1 MRILNSK
8 KVAVVTGASSGIGK
22 ECAKI
27 FNENGYT
34 VYSLSRHGKDEGGI
48 LNVTCDVTD
57 EEQVSSAFKV
67 IFEKEGRIDVLVNN
81 AGFGISGAAEFTPLS
96 QAKKQFDVNFFGCFV
111 CCKAVCEYMRKNGGG
126 KIINISSMAAPL
138 SIPFQAFYSASKS
151 AVNSL
156 TLALANE
163 IRPFNISVCAF
174 MPGDV
179 KTAFTAQREKET
191 GGEELYGSRIQ
202 RSIEQMEKDEQNG
215 MSPKKIAKAVFA
227 LSQKKHPKPLST
239 TGANYKL
246 FAFLSKILPA
256 RTVNGLVGMIYSK

>member
-1 MRILNSK
+1 MNEK

-27 FNENGYT
+27 FSENGYA
-34 VYSLSRHGKDEGGI
+34 VYSFSRHGKDAGKI

-57 EEQVSSAFKV
+57 EQQVESAFKT

-81 AGFGISGAAEFTPLS
+81 AGFGISGAVELTPLS
-96 QAKKQFDVNFFGCFV
+96 QAKKQLDVNFFGCFL

-138 SIPFQAFYSASKS
+138 SLPFQAFYSASKS

-163 IRPFNISVCAF
+163 LRPFNISVCAF

-179 KTAFTAQREKET
+179 KTEFTAQREKVT
-191 GGEELYGSRIQ
+191 GGEELYGSRIS
-202 RSIEQMEKDEQNG
+202 RSVGQMEKDEQNG
-215 MSPKKIAKAVFA
+215 MSPEKIAKAVFA
-227 LSQKKHPKPLST
+227 LSKKKHPKPLST

-246 FAFLSKILPA
+246 FAFLSKVLPA
-256 RTVNGLVGMIYSK
+256 RTVNAIVGMIYSK

>member
-1 MRILNSK
+1 MNEK

-22 ECAKI
+22 ECAEL
-27 FNENGYT
+27 FCQNGYT
-34 VYSLSRHGKDEGGI
+34 VYSFSRHGKDEGGI
-48 LNVTCDVTD
+48 FNVTCDVTD
-57 EEQVSSAFKV
+57 EEQVKAAFETV
-67 IFEKEGRIDVLVNN
+67 FEKEERIDVLVNN
-81 AGFGISGAAEFTPLS
+81 AGFGISGATELTTLA
-96 QAKKQFDVNFFGCFV
+96 QAKKQFDVNFFGCFL
-111 CCKAVCEYMRKNGGG
+111 CCKTVCAYMRKNGGG

-138 SIPFQAFYSASKS
+138 ALPFQAFYSASKS

-163 IRPFNISVCAF
+163 LRPFNISVCAF

-191 GGEELYGSRIQ
+191 AGEELYGSIIR
-202 RSIEQMEKDEQNG
+202 RSVEQMEHDEQNG

-246 FAFLSKILPA
+246 FAFLSKVLPA
-256 RTVNGLVGMIYSK
+256 RTVNAIVGMIYSK

>member
-163 IRPFNISVCAF
+163 LRPFNISVCAF

-179 KTAFTAQREKET
+179 KTAFTAQR
-191 GGEELYGSRIQ
+191 
-202 RSIEQMEKDEQNG
+202 
-215 MSPKKIAKAVFA
+215 
-227 LSQKKHPKPLST
+227 
-239 TGANYKL
+239 
-246 FAFLSKILPA
+246 
-256 RTVNGLVGMIYSK
+256 

>member
-34 VYSLSRHGKDEGGI
+34 VYSLSRHGKDEDGI

-81 AGFGISGAAEFTPLS
+81 AGLDV
-96 QAKKQFDVNFFGCFV
+96 DVNFFGCFV

-163 IRPFNISVCAF
+163 LRPFNISVCAF

-191 GGEELYGSRIQ
+191 DGEELYGSRIQ

>member
-1 MRILNSK
+1 MNEK

-27 FNENGYT
+27 FSENGYA
-34 VYSLSRHGKDEGGI
+34 VYSFSRHGKDAGKI

-57 EEQVSSAFKV
+57 EQQVESAFKT

-81 AGFGISGAAEFTPLS
+81 AGFGISGAVELTPLS
-96 QAKKQFDVNFFGCFV
+96 QAKKQLDVNFFGCFL

-138 SIPFQAFYSASKS
+138 SLPFQAFYSASKS

-163 IRPFNISVCAF
+163 LRPFNISVCAF

-179 KTAFTAQREKET
+179 KTAFTAQREKVT
-191 GGEELYGSRIQ
+191 GGEELYGSRIS
-202 RSIEQMEKDEQNG
+202 RSVGQMEKDEQNG
-215 MSPKKIAKAVFA
+215 MSPEKIAKAVFA
-227 LSQKKHPKPLST
+227 LSKKKNPKPLST

-246 FAFLSKILPA
+246 FAFLSKVLPA
-256 RTVNGLVGMIYSK
+256 RTVNAIVGMIYSK